1 MISFGRIAVKIVASA
16 GVCATAVAVS
26 PTAAAVPL
34 KTGGY
39 ACDTVATAAGAVPA
53 AGAPVAGA
61 PAAAA
66 AAAPCAAPA
75 VASSGIVGPL
85 AAAPVVPAAVPPV
98 PAVVPPVPAAVPPVV
113 PPIPAGL
120 PIGAPIPIAAA
131 PAAIP
136 VDMGGV
142 TDGKEARTLRPAD
155 AGGPTPNQPTQ
166 PGPQN

>member
-1 MISFGRIAVKIVASA
+1 MISFGRIAVKLVASA

-39 ACDTVATAAGAVPA
+39 ACDAGATAGAPA
-53 AGAPVAGA
+53 AGAPAA
-61 PAAAA
+61 AAAAA

-75 VASSGIVGPL
+75 VESSGIVGPL

-98 PAVVPPVPAAVPPVV
+98 PAVVPPVPAAVPPIV

-120 PIGAPIPIAAA
+120 PLGAPIPIAAA

-136 VDMGGV
+136 MDMGGIA
-142 TDGKEARTLRPAD
+142 DGKEARTLRPVD
-155 AGGPTPNQPTQ
+155 AGGPTPNLPTQ

>member
-16 GVCATAVAVS
+16 GVCATAVAVC

-39 ACDTVATAAGAVPA
+39 ACDAGAVAPA
-53 AGAPVAGA
+53 AVAPAAGA

-75 VASSGIVGPL
+75 VESSGIVGPL

-136 VDMGGV
+136 MDMGGV
-142 TDGKEARTLRPAD
+142 ADGKEARTLRPVD
-155 AGGPTPNQPTQ
+155 AGGPTPNLPTQ

>member
-26 PTAAAVPL
+26 PTAAAIPL

-39 ACDTVATAAGAVPA
+39 ACDTVATAAGAAPA
-53 AGAPVAGA
+53 AGA

-66 AAAPCAAPA
+66 AGAPCAAPA

-136 VDMGGV
+136 MDMGGV
-142 TDGKEARTLRPAD
+142 TDGKEARTLRPVD
-155 AGGPTPNQPTQ
+155 AGGPTPNLPTQ

>member
-39 ACDTVATAAGAVPA
+39 ACDAGATAAAPA
-53 AGAPVAGA
+53 AGAPV
-61 PAAAA
+61 AAA

-75 VASSGIVGPL
+75 VESSGIIGPL

-98 PAVVPPVPAAVPPVV
+98 PAVVPPVPAAVPPIV

-136 VDMGGV
+136 MDMGGV
-142 TDGKEARTLRPAD
+142 TDGKEARTLRPVD
-155 AGGPTPNQPTQ
+155 AGGPTPNLPTQ
-166 PGPQN
+166 PGPQG

>member
-39 ACDTVATAAGAVPA
+39 ACDASAVAPA
-53 AGAPVAGA
+53 AGA

-75 VASSGIVGPL
+75 VESSGIVGPL

-136 VDMGGV
+136 MDMGGV
-142 TDGKEARTLRPAD
+142 ADGKEARTLRPVD
-155 AGGPTPNQPTQ
+155 AGGPTPNLPTQ

>member
-26 PTAAAVPL
+26 PSAAAVPL

-39 ACDTVATAAGAVPA
+39 SCDAGAAAPA
-53 AGAPVAGA
+53 AGAPAAGA
-61 PAAAA
+61 PAAAAAA

-75 VASSGIVGPL
+75 VESSDIIGPL

-131 PAAIP
+131 LAAIP
-136 VDMGGV
+136 MDMGGI
-142 TDGKEARTLRPAD
+142 TEGKEGRTLRPVD
-155 AGGPTPNQPTQ
+155 AGGPTPNLPTQ

>member
-1 MISFGRIAVKIVASA
+1 MISFGRIAVKVVASA
-16 GVCATAVAVS
+16 GVCAAAVALS

-39 ACDTVATAAGAVPA
+39 ACDTVGAAPA
-53 AGAPVAGA
+53 AGA

-75 VASSGIVGPL
+75 VESSGIIGPL

-98 PAVVPPVPAAVPPVV
+98 PAVVPPVPVGVPPVV

-120 PIGAPIPIAAA
+120 PLGAPIPIAAA

-136 VDMGGV
+136 MDMGGIA
-142 TDGKEARTLRPAD
+142 DGKEARTLRPVD
-155 AGGPTPNQPTQ
+155 AGGPTPNLPTQ